1 MAKIKN
7 PLTIVQS
14 GGGTLDNY
22 GTVKYLDDNNVEQTL
37 TLANEDDFLELAST
51 IEYADPIFH
60 INGVNIPRS
69 KITEVTIADGVNYLP
84 DYFLFR
90 AANTTKVTLPN
101 TIHYIGTYVF
111 SSSGVSNELNLSN
124 VISVGNNFLYNMSS
138 YNQPVSLPRVE
149 FIGNHFL
156 ASSVNF
162 NSTVT
167 INDSCKRIGTYF
179 MYFCV
184 IFAQSF
190 SIPSGLEK
198 VGNAQS
204 NPGANF
210 MHNCNNFVG
219 PLVCNGPV
227 ENDALVSN
235 NTALTTNSASAPLY
249 TTGVTLTG
257 AYAQKWKS
265 AYGDLSSDPYRK
277 LIVGS

>member
-1 MAKIKN
+1 MATFKN
-7 PLTIVQS
+7 PVTIVQ
-14 GGGTLDNY
+14 GGGGSLDNY
-22 GTVKYLDDNNVEQTL
+22 GTIKYLDGNNVEQTL
-37 TLANEDDFLELAST
+37 TLANEDDFLELASN
-51 IEYADPIFH
+51 IEYGDQTFY
-60 INGVNIPRS
+60 INGVNILRS

-84 DYFLFR
+84 DYFLFM

-101 TIHYIGTYVF
+101 TIHYIGSYVF
-111 SSSGVSNELNLSN
+111 SRSGVSNELNLSN
-124 VISVGNNFLYNMSS
+124 VISVGNSFLYNTSS

-156 ASSVNF
+156 GSSTNF

-179 MYFCV
+179 MYSCTS
-184 IFAQSF
+184 FAQSF

-204 NPGANF
+204 NPGGNF
-210 MHNCNNFVG
+210 MYNCNNFVG

-235 NTALTTNSASAPLY
+235 NTTLTTNSSSAPLY

-265 AYGDLSSDPYRK
+265 AYGDRSSSPYRK